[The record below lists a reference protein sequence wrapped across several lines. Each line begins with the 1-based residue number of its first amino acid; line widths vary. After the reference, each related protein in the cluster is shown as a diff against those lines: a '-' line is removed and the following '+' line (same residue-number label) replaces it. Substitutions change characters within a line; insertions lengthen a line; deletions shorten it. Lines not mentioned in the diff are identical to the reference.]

1 MKKGWL
7 RLVGDM
13 TWGRAYSLSVRR
25 AGVSGPRYGGT
36 AATVVGG
43 GGSNDGRPGCTWAAS
58 KCSLMRP
65 SWDELEARYVKKKK
79 KFIIMNFFKARF
91 FSKAKRSFL

>member
-1 MKKGWL
+1 
-7 RLVGDM
+7 M

-65 SWDELEARYVKKKK
+65 SWDELEARYVNKRY
-79 KFIIMNFFKARF
+79 IILTSLKQDLQNSIDF
-91 FSKAKRSFL
+91 FSKAKIFFYKKIYN

>member
-1 MKKGWL
+1 
-7 RLVGDM
+7 M

-43 GGSNDGRPGCTWAAS
+43 GGSNDGRPGCKLAAS
-58 KCSLMRP
+58 RWSPIRP
-65 SWDELEARYVKKKK
+65 SWDELEARYVKKKMFYK
-79 KFIIMNFFKARF
+79 
-91 FSKAKRSFL
+91 KAKKVLYYKLL

>member
-7 RLVGDM
+7 RLEGDM

-43 GGSNDGRPGCTWAAS
+43 GGSNDGRPGCTLAAS
-58 KCSLMRP
+58 RWSPIRP
-65 SWDELEARYVKKKK
+65 SWDELEARYVKKFFFNKK
-79 KFIIMNFFKARF
+79 SKKGFI
-91 FSKAKRSFL
+91 L